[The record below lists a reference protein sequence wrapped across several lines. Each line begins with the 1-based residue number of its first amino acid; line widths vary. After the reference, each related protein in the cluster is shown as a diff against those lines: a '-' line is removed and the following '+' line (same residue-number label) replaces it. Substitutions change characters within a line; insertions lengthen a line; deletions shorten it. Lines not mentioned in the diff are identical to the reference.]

1 MAKPLNSLKKIKNKY
16 CLYSNTSIYEHI
28 LQLNLVKENFL
39 VKYPEIEIKFAV
51 KKEIIDFF
59 KLNDWFF
66 DIQELEA
73 KRNEFGR
80 CEELKSELKRN
91 PIERY
96 CDENDISLQVNKE
109 KLIGIGSETIVFT
122 KGNAESRPMTD
133 IDLQKIKRIF
143 GHSIVVDPVDFMTNT
158 RGKFIIGGNCWQ
170 IFYAASKNLPS
181 FFITSNE
188 GISIFEKMFPLQ
200 KKLNL

>member
-1 MAKPLNSLKKIKNKY
+1 MAKPLSDLEKIKNKY
-16 CLYSNTSIYEHI
+16 CLYTNTSIYEHI
-28 LQLNLVKENFL
+28 FQLNLVKENFSS
-39 VKYPEIEIKFAV
+39 KYPEIEFKFAV
-51 KKEIIDFF
+51 RKEIIDFF
-59 KLNDWFF
+59 KLDAAFF
-66 DIQELEA
+66 NIQELES

-96 CDENDISLQVNKE
+96 CIENDINLQVCKE
-109 KLIGIGSETIVFT
+109 RTIGIGADTVVFT

-133 IDLQKIKRIF
+133 VDIQKIKRIF
-143 GHSIVVDPVDFMTNT
+143 GHTLVIDPPDFMTNT
-158 RGKFIIGGNCWQ
+158 RGKFVIGGNCWQ
-170 IFYAASKNLPS
+170 IFHAASKNLPS
-181 FFITSNE
+181 FFVTSNE